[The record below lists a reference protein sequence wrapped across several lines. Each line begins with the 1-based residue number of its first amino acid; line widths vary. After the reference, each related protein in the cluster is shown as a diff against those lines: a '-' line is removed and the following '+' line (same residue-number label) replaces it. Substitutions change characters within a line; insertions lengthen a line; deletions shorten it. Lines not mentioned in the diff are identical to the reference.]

1 MTQDLRSR
9 MEALGVRFIETP
21 EDQVEAVRGRLQEW
35 RDYHEGRSNS
45 HPGTAYFAS
54 DKVADAIY
62 QARKPTLSINTP
74 DPKLDLRVSDEAVQV
89 ALGKASAGE
98 KYIF

>member
-21 EDQVEAVRGRLQEW
+21 EEAVRARLQEW
-35 RDYHEGRSNS
+35 RDYHEGRSMS
-45 HPGTAYFAS
+45 TPGPAYSAS

-62 QARKPTLSINTP
+62 QSRKPTLSINTP
-74 DPKLDLRVSDEAVQV
+74 DPELDLSVSDQAIQV
-89 ALGKASAGE
+89 ALGRTSAGE